1 MLIFFQR
8 MIKMASLR
16 QLNSLIAVYEEG
28 SFTAASE
35 RENATQ
41 SGISQHIS
49 AIEKELGI
57 NLFTRN
63 SSGVIPTTICHGF
76 YKKSV
81 EAIRTLKTA
90 EQEAMN
96 AGKGLSGRVNAGLM
110 PTFTRAALAPVLKSI
125 STTHPNIEISI
136 VESYSGSLTD
146 MVKAGELDFA
156 LVPVMTG
163 TQGIKYSNLV
173 RDREVLVSSPSFGNN
188 QGEEISLKNLAPL
201 KIVLPT
207 KANIR
212 RIKLEDYF
220 TAHSIEIANIMEMD
234 SMIGTL
240 ELVGSTDWVTI
251 LPYLICVPDTHSNL
265 RYINPICEPNI
276 YSDFVIIEPI
286 GRSLTPQAT
295 FFLKLLKEEISSI
308 AWREIQPNRYM
319 N

>member
-1 MLIFFQR
+1 
-8 MIKMASLR
+8 MASLR

-63 SSGVIPTTICHGF
+63 SNGVIPTTICHGF

-96 AGKGLSGRVNAGLM
+96 AGKGLSGKVNAGLM

-265 RYINPICEPNI
+265 RHINPICEPNI

-286 GRSLTPQAT
+286 GRSLSPQAT
-295 FFLKLLKEEISSI
+295 FFLKMLKEEISSI
-308 AWREIQPNRYM
+308 AWQEIQPNRYM

>member
-1 MLIFFQR
+1 
-8 MIKMASLR
+8 MASLR

-63 SSGVIPTTICHGF
+63 SNGVIPTTICHGF

-90 EQEAMN
+90 EQEAIN
-96 AGKGLSGRVNAGLM
+96 AGKGLSGKVNAGLM

-173 RDREVLVSSPSFGNN
+173 RDREVLVSSPSFGTN

-220 TAHSIEIANIMEMD
+220 TAHSIEITNIMEMD

-240 ELVGSTDWVTI
+240 ELVGSTDWVTV

-265 RYINPICEPNI
+265 RHINPICEPNI

-308 AWREIQPNRYM
+308 AWQEIQPNRYM

>member
-1 MLIFFQR
+1 
-8 MIKMASLR
+8 MASLR

-63 SSGVIPTTICHGF
+63 SNGVIPTTICHGF
-76 YKKSV
+76 YRKSV

-96 AGKGLSGRVNAGLM
+96 AGKGLSGKVNAGLM

-173 RDREVLVSSPSFGNN
+173 RDREVLVSSPSFGTN

-265 RYINPICEPNI
+265 RHINPICEPNI

-308 AWREIQPNRYM
+308 AWQEIQPNRYM

>member
-1 MLIFFQR
+1 
-8 MIKMASLR
+8 MITMASLR

-63 SSGVIPTTICHGF
+63 SNGVIPTTICHGF

-96 AGKGLSGRVNAGLM
+96 AGKGLSGKVNAGLM

-201 KIVLPT
+201 KIVLPS

-308 AWREIQPNRYM
+308 AWQEIQPNRYM

>member
-1 MLIFFQR
+1 
-8 MIKMASLR
+8 MITMASLR

-63 SSGVIPTTICHGF
+63 SNGVIPTTICHGF

-90 EQEAMN
+90 EQEAMS
-96 AGKGLSGRVNAGLM
+96 AGKGLSGKVNAGLM

-173 RDREVLVSSPSFGNN
+173 RDREVLVSSPSFGTN

-265 RYINPICEPNI
+265 RHINPICEPNI

-308 AWREIQPNRYM
+308 AWQEIQPNRYM

>member
-1 MLIFFQR
+1 
-8 MIKMASLR
+8 MASLR

-63 SSGVIPTTICHGF
+63 SNGVIPTTICHGF

-265 RYINPICEPNI
+265 RHINPICEPNI

-286 GRSLTPQAT
+286 GRSLSPQAT

-308 AWREIQPNRYM
+308 AWQEIQPNRYM

>member
-1 MLIFFQR
+1 
-8 MIKMASLR
+8 MASLR

-63 SSGVIPTTICHGF
+63 SNGVIPTTICHGF

-90 EQEAMN
+90 EQEAIN
-96 AGKGLSGRVNAGLM
+96 AGKGLSGKVNAGLM

-173 RDREVLVSSPSFGNN
+173 RDREVLVSSPSFGTN
-188 QGEEISLKNLAPL
+188 QGEEISLKDLAPL

-220 TAHSIEIANIMEMD
+220 TAHSIEITNIMEMD

-265 RYINPICEPNI
+265 RHINPICEPNI

-308 AWREIQPNRYM
+308 AWQEIQPNRYM

>member
-1 MLIFFQR
+1 
-8 MIKMASLR
+8 MASLR

-63 SSGVIPTTICHGF
+63 SNGVIPTTICHGF

-96 AGKGLSGRVNAGLM
+96 AGKGLSGKVNAGLM

-201 KIVLPT
+201 KIVLPS

-308 AWREIQPNRYM
+308 AWQEIQPNRYM

>member
-1 MLIFFQR
+1 
-8 MIKMASLR
+8 MASLR

-57 NLFTRN
+57 LLFTRN
-63 SSGVIPTTICHGF
+63 SNGVVPTTICHGF
-76 YKKSV
+76 YKKSI

-90 EQEAMN
+90 EQEAIN
-96 AGKGLSGRVNAGLM
+96 AGKGLSGKVNAGLM
-110 PTFTRAALAPVLKSI
+110 PTFTRAALAPVLKLI
-125 STTHPNIEISI
+125 STTHPNIEISV

-163 TQGIKYSNLV
+163 THGLRYSNLV
-173 RDREVLVSSPSFGNN
+173 RDREVLVSSPTFGLK
-188 QGEEISLKNLAPL
+188 QGEEISLKTINPL
-201 KIVLPT
+201 RIVLPT

-251 LPYLICVPDTHSNL
+251 LPYLICVPDTKSNL
-265 RYINPICEPNI
+265 RHINPICEPNI

-295 FFLKLLKEEISSI
+295 FFLKLLKEEITAI
-308 AWREIQPNRYM
+308 AWQEIQPNRYM

>member
-1 MLIFFQR
+1 
-8 MIKMASLR
+8 MASLR

-63 SSGVIPTTICHGF
+63 TNGVIPTTICHGF

-96 AGKGLSGRVNAGLM
+96 AGKGLSGKVNAGLM

-173 RDREVLVSSPSFGNN
+173 RDREVLVSSPSFGTN

-265 RYINPICEPNI
+265 RHINPICEPNI

-308 AWREIQPNRYM
+308 AWQEIQPNRYM

>member
-1 MLIFFQR
+1 
-8 MIKMASLR
+8 MASLR

-57 NLFTRN
+57 LLFTRN
-63 SSGVIPTTICHGF
+63 SNGVIPTTICHGF

-90 EQEAMN
+90 EQEAVN
-96 AGKGLSGRVNAGLM
+96 AGKGLSGKVNAGLM
-110 PTFTRAALAPVLKSI
+110 PTFTRAALAPVLKLI
-125 STTHPNIEISI
+125 STTHPNIEISV

-173 RDREVLVSSPSFGNN
+173 RDREVLVSSPTFGLK
-188 QGEEISLKNLAPL
+188 QGEEISLKIIDPL

-251 LPYLICVPDTHSNL
+251 LPYLICVPDTQSNL

-276 YSDFVIIEPI
+276 YSDFVVIEPI
-286 GRSLTPQAT
+286 GRSLSPQAT
-295 FFLKLLKEEISSI
+295 FFLKLLKEEITSI
-308 AWREIQPNRYM
+308 AWQEVQPNRYM

>member
-1 MLIFFQR
+1 
-8 MIKMASLR
+8 MASLR

-63 SSGVIPTTICHGF
+63 SNGVIPTTICHGF

-96 AGKGLSGRVNAGLM
+96 AGKGLSGKVYAGLM

-173 RDREVLVSSPSFGNN
+173 RDREVLVSSPSFGTN
-188 QGEEISLKNLAPL
+188 QGEELSLKNLAPL

-220 TAHSIEIANIMEMD
+220 TAHSIEITNIMEMD

-265 RYINPICEPNI
+265 RHINPICEPNI

-308 AWREIQPNRYM
+308 AWQEIQPNRYM

>member
-1 MLIFFQR
+1 
-8 MIKMASLR
+8 MITMASLR

-63 SSGVIPTTICHGF
+63 SNGVIPTTICHGF

-96 AGKGLSGRVNAGLM
+96 AGKGLSGKVNAGLM

-201 KIVLPT
+201 KIVLPS

-308 AWREIQPNRYM
+308 AWQEIQPNRYV

>member
-1 MLIFFQR
+1 
-8 MIKMASLR
+8 MASLR

-63 SSGVIPTTICHGF
+63 SNGVIPTTICHGF

-96 AGKGLSGRVNAGLM
+96 AGKGLSGKVNAGLM

-173 RDREVLVSSPSFGNN
+173 RDREVLVSSPSFGTN
-188 QGEEISLKNLAPL
+188 QGEELSLKNLAPL

-220 TAHSIEIANIMEMD
+220 IAHSIEIANIMEMD

-265 RYINPICEPNI
+265 RHINPICEPNI

-286 GRSLTPQAT
+286 GRSLSPQAT

-308 AWREIQPNRYM
+308 AWQEIQPNRYM

>member
-1 MLIFFQR
+1 
-8 MIKMASLR
+8 MASLR

-63 SSGVIPTTICHGF
+63 SNGVIPTTICHGF

-90 EQEAMN
+90 EQEAIN
-96 AGKGLSGRVNAGLM
+96 AGKGLSGKVNAGLM

-173 RDREVLVSSPSFGNN
+173 RDREVLVSSPSFGTN

-212 RIKLEDYF
+212 RLKLEDCF
-220 TAHSIEIANIMEMD
+220 TAHSIEITNIMEMD

-265 RYINPICEPNI
+265 RHINPICEPNI

-308 AWREIQPNRYM
+308 AWQEIQPNRYM

>member
-1 MLIFFQR
+1 

-63 SSGVIPTTICHGF
+63 SNGVIPTTICHGF

-308 AWREIQPNRYM
+308 AWQEIQPNRYM

>member
-1 MLIFFQR
+1 
-8 MIKMASLR
+8 MASLR

-63 SSGVIPTTICHGF
+63 SNGVIPTTICHGF

-96 AGKGLSGRVNAGLM
+96 AGKGLSGKVNAGLM

-173 RDREVLVSSPSFGNN
+173 RDREVLVSSPSFGTN

-220 TAHSIEIANIMEMD
+220 TAHSIEITNIMEMD

-265 RYINPICEPNI
+265 RHINPICEPNI

-308 AWREIQPNRYM
+308 AWQEIQPNRYM
-319 N
+319 D

>member
-1 MLIFFQR
+1 
-8 MIKMASLR
+8 MASLR

-63 SSGVIPTTICHGF
+63 SNGVIPTTICHGF

-90 EQEAMN
+90 AQEAMN
-96 AGKGLSGRVNAGLM
+96 AGKGLSGKVNAGLM

-173 RDREVLVSSPSFGNN
+173 RDREVLVSSPSFGTN

-240 ELVGSTDWVTI
+240 ELVGSTDWVTV

-265 RYINPICEPNI
+265 RHINPICEPNI

-308 AWREIQPNRYM
+308 AWQEIQPNRYM

>member
-1 MLIFFQR
+1 
-8 MIKMASLR
+8 MASLR

-63 SSGVIPTTICHGF
+63 SNGVIPTTICHGF

-96 AGKGLSGRVNAGLM
+96 AGKGLSGKVNAGLM

-125 STTHPNIEISI
+125 STTHPNIEISV

-173 RDREVLVSSPSFGNN
+173 RDREVLVSSPSFGTN
-188 QGEEISLKNLAPL
+188 QGEELSLKNLAPL

-265 RYINPICEPNI
+265 RHINPICEPNI

-308 AWREIQPNRYM
+308 AWQEIQPNRYM

>member
-1 MLIFFQR
+1 
-8 MIKMASLR
+8 MASLR

-63 SSGVIPTTICHGF
+63 SNGVIPTTICHGF
-76 YKKSV
+76 YRKSV

-96 AGKGLSGRVNAGLM
+96 AGKGLSGKVNAGLM

-173 RDREVLVSSPSFGNN
+173 RDREVLVSSPSFGTN
-188 QGEEISLKNLAPL
+188 QGEELSLKNLAPL

-240 ELVGSTDWVTI
+240 ELVGSTDWVTV

-265 RYINPICEPNI
+265 RHINPICEPNI

-308 AWREIQPNRYM
+308 AWQEIQPNRYM

>member
-1 MLIFFQR
+1 
-8 MIKMASLR
+8 MASLR

-63 SSGVIPTTICHGF
+63 SNGVIPTTICHGF

-96 AGKGLSGRVNAGLM
+96 AGKGLSGKVNAGLM

-136 VESYSGSLTD
+136 LESYSGSLTD

-173 RDREVLVSSPSFGNN
+173 RDREVLVSSPSFGTN

-220 TAHSIEIANIMEMD
+220 TAHSIEITNIMEMD

-265 RYINPICEPNI
+265 RHINPICEPNI

-308 AWREIQPNRYM
+308 AWQEIQPNRYM
-319 N
+319 D

>member
-1 MLIFFQR
+1 
-8 MIKMASLR
+8 MASLR

-63 SSGVIPTTICHGF
+63 TNGVIPTTICHGF

-96 AGKGLSGRVNAGLM
+96 AGKGLSGKVNAGLM

-173 RDREVLVSSPSFGNN
+173 RDREVLVSSPSFGTN
-188 QGEEISLKNLAPL
+188 QGEELSLKNLAPL

-265 RYINPICEPNI
+265 RHINPICEPNI

-286 GRSLTPQAT
+286 GRSLSPQAT

-308 AWREIQPNRYM
+308 AWQEIQPNRYM

>member
-1 MLIFFQR
+1 
-8 MIKMASLR
+8 MASLR

-63 SSGVIPTTICHGF
+63 SNGVIPTTICHGF

-173 RDREVLVSSPSFGNN
+173 RDREVLVSSPSFGTN
-188 QGEEISLKNLAPL
+188 QGEELSLKNLAPL

-265 RYINPICEPNI
+265 RHINPICEPNL

-286 GRSLTPQAT
+286 GRSLSPQAT

-308 AWREIQPNRYM
+308 AWQEIQPNRYM

>member
-1 MLIFFQR
+1 
-8 MIKMASLR
+8 MASLR

-63 SSGVIPTTICHGF
+63 SNGVIPTTICHGF

-81 EAIRTLKTA
+81 DAIRTLKTA

-286 GRSLTPQAT
+286 GRSLSPQAT

-308 AWREIQPNRYM
+308 AWQEIQPNRYM

>member
-1 MLIFFQR
+1 
-8 MIKMASLR
+8 MASLR

-57 NLFTRN
+57 LLFTRN
-63 SSGVIPTTICHGF
+63 SNGVTPTTICHGF

-90 EQEAMN
+90 EQEAVN
-96 AGKGLSGRVNAGLM
+96 AGKGLSGKVNAGLM
-110 PTFTRAALAPVLKSI
+110 PTFTRAALAPVLKLI
-125 STTHPNIEISI
+125 STTHPNIEISV

-173 RDREVLVSSPSFGNN
+173 RDREVLVSSPTFGLK
-188 QGEEISLKNLAPL
+188 QGEEISLKIMEPL

-220 TAHSIEIANIMEMD
+220 TAHSIEIATIMEMD

-251 LPYLICVPDTHSNL
+251 LPYLICVPDTQSNL

-286 GRSLTPQAT
+286 GRSLSPQAT
-295 FFLKLLKEEISSI
+295 FFLKLLKEEITSI
-308 AWREIQPNRYM
+308 AWQEVQPNRYM

>member
-1 MLIFFQR
+1 
-8 MIKMASLR
+8 MASLR

-28 SFTAASE
+28 SFTAASD

-57 NLFTRN
+57 LLFTRN
-63 SSGVIPTTICHGF
+63 SNGVIPTTICHGF

-90 EQEAMN
+90 EQEAIN

-110 PTFTRAALAPVLKSI
+110 PTFTRAALAPVLKLI
-125 STTHPNIEISI
+125 STTHPNIEISV

-163 TQGIKYSNLV
+163 TQGIRYSNLV
-173 RDREVLVSSPSFGNN
+173 RDREVLVSSPSFGLK
-188 QGEEISLKNLAPL
+188 QGEEISLKTMKPL
-201 KIVLPT
+201 KMVLPS

-220 TAHSIEIANIMEMD
+220 TAHSIEISNIMEMD

-251 LPYLICVPDTHSNL
+251 LPYLICVPDTQSNL
-265 RYINPICEPNI
+265 RHINPICEPNI

-308 AWREIQPNRYM
+308 AWQELQPNRYM

>member
-1 MLIFFQR
+1 
-8 MIKMASLR
+8 MASLR

-63 SSGVIPTTICHGF
+63 SYGVIPTTICHGF

-96 AGKGLSGRVNAGLM
+96 AGKGLSGKVYAGLM

-173 RDREVLVSSPSFGNN
+173 RDREVLVSSPSFGTN

-220 TAHSIEIANIMEMD
+220 TAYSIEIANIMEMD

-265 RYINPICEPNI
+265 RHINPICEPNI

-308 AWREIQPNRYM
+308 AWQEIKPNRYM

>member
-1 MLIFFQR
+1 
-8 MIKMASLR
+8 MASLR

-41 SGISQHIS
+41 SGISQHVS

-63 SSGVIPTTICHGF
+63 SNGVIPTTICHGF

-125 STTHPNIEISI
+125 STTHPNIEISV

-265 RYINPICEPNI
+265 RHINPICEPNI

-308 AWREIQPNRYM
+308 AWQEIQPNRYM

>member
-1 MLIFFQR
+1 
-8 MIKMASLR
+8 MASLR

-63 SSGVIPTTICHGF
+63 SNGVIPTTICHGF

-96 AGKGLSGRVNAGLM
+96 AGKGLSGKVNAGLM

-125 STTHPNIEISI
+125 STTHPNIEISV

-173 RDREVLVSSPSFGNN
+173 RDREVLVSSPSFGTN

-265 RYINPICEPNI
+265 RHINPICEPNI

-308 AWREIQPNRYM
+308 AWQEIQPNRYM

>member
-1 MLIFFQR
+1 
-8 MIKMASLR
+8 MASLR

-63 SSGVIPTTICHGF
+63 SNGVIPTTICHGF

-96 AGKGLSGRVNAGLM
+96 AGKGLSGKVNAGLM

-125 STTHPNIEISI
+125 STTHPNIEISV

-240 ELVGSTDWVTI
+240 ELVGSTDWVTV

-265 RYINPICEPNI
+265 RHINPICEPNI

-308 AWREIQPNRYM
+308 AWQEIQPNRYM

>member
-1 MLIFFQR
+1 
-8 MIKMASLR
+8 MASLR

-63 SSGVIPTTICHGF
+63 SNGVIPTTICHGF

-90 EQEAMN
+90 EQEAIN
-96 AGKGLSGRVNAGLM
+96 AGKGLSGKVNAGLM

-173 RDREVLVSSPSFGNN
+173 RDREVLVSSPSFGTN

-212 RIKLEDYF
+212 RIKSEDYF

-265 RYINPICEPNI
+265 RHINPICEPNI

-308 AWREIQPNRYM
+308 AWQEIQPNRYM

>member
-1 MLIFFQR
+1 
-8 MIKMASLR
+8 MASLR

-63 SSGVIPTTICHGF
+63 SNGVIPTTICHGF

-125 STTHPNIEISI
+125 STTHPNIEISV

-173 RDREVLVSSPSFGNN
+173 RDREVLVSSPSFGTN

-265 RYINPICEPNI
+265 RHINPICEPNI

-308 AWREIQPNRYM
+308 AWQEIQPNRYM

>member
-1 MLIFFQR
+1 
-8 MIKMASLR
+8 MASLR

-63 SSGVIPTTICHGF
+63 SNGVIPTTICHGF

-90 EQEAMN
+90 EQEAIN
-96 AGKGLSGRVNAGLM
+96 AGKGLSGKVNAGLM

-240 ELVGSTDWVTI
+240 ELVGSTDWVTV

-265 RYINPICEPNI
+265 RHINPICEPNI

-308 AWREIQPNRYM
+308 AWQEIQPNRYM

>member
-1 MLIFFQR
+1 
-8 MIKMASLR
+8 MASLR

-63 SSGVIPTTICHGF
+63 SNGVIPTTICHGF

-201 KIVLPT
+201 KIVLPS

-308 AWREIQPNRYM
+308 AWQEIQPNRYM

>member
-1 MLIFFQR
+1 

-63 SSGVIPTTICHGF
+63 SNGVIPTTICHGF

-96 AGKGLSGRVNAGLM
+96 AGKGLSGKVNAGLM

-201 KIVLPT
+201 KIVLPS

-308 AWREIQPNRYM
+308 AWQEIQPNRYM

>member
-1 MLIFFQR
+1 
-8 MIKMASLR
+8 MASLR

-63 SSGVIPTTICHGF
+63 SNGVIPTTICHGF

-96 AGKGLSGRVNAGLM
+96 AGKGLSGKVNAGLM

-201 KIVLPT
+201 KIVLPS

-265 RYINPICEPNI
+265 RHINPICEPNI

-286 GRSLTPQAT
+286 GRSLSPQAT

-308 AWREIQPNRYM
+308 AWQEIQPNRYM

>member
-1 MLIFFQR
+1 
-8 MIKMASLR
+8 MASLR

-63 SSGVIPTTICHGF
+63 TNGVIPTTICHGF

-136 VESYSGSLTD
+136 LESYSGSLTD

-173 RDREVLVSSPSFGNN
+173 RDREVLVSSPSFGTN

-265 RYINPICEPNI
+265 RHINPICEPNI

-308 AWREIQPNRYM
+308 AWQEIQPNRYM